1 MKHVYEWIPEE
12 EEEEEEEEEGGWRR
26 TNLFPNNFQC
36 SAVQR
41 GWPAGIMYTR
51 GLAGL
56 SSRGTVRRAKGR
68 RESPSSI
75 SEKERNDRAV
85 ERASELASDR
95 EKKRTTFGCW

>member
-1 MKHVYEWIPEE
+1 MER
-12 EEEEEEEEEGGWRR
+12 EGWCGRW

-56 SSRGTVRRAKGR
+56 SSRGTVRRGR
-68 RESPSSI
+68 EGGLRERH
-75 SEKERNDRAV
+75 EMERERNDIGA
-85 ERASELASDR
+85 R
-95 EKKRTTFGCW
+95 EKREESGWCG